1 MARNIIDRIWRGIDD
16 DFPALL
22 MAIITAM
29 ISVDVFLRDTAGTH
43 IPNGV
48 EIATYAFVWCVF
60 LGAAGA
66 SRRRDHFHV
75 DLIQNS
81 LTGRPRVA
89 SFVLVDVFCCVVA
102 AIMAVSSWQ
111 YTMRSWRRVSE
122 GLEMPLGY
130 FYMVFPIAFALMAL
144 AHGRHAYRN
153 LFRRNSP

>member
-1 MARNIIDRIWRGIDD
+1 MVRSIVDCLWRGIDD
-16 DFPALL
+16 DLPALL

-29 ISVDVFLRDTAGTH
+29 ISVDVFLRDAAGAH

-48 EIATYAFVWCVF
+48 EIATYAFVWSVF

-66 SRRRDHFHV
+66 SRRGDHFHV
-75 DLIQNS
+75 DLVQNS
-81 LTGRPRVA
+81 LSGRPRVI
-89 SFVLVDVFCCVVA
+89 SFVLVDAFCCVVA
-102 AIMAVSSWQ
+102 AMMTVSSWQ

-144 AHGRHAYRN
+144 AHGCHAYRN
-153 LFRRNSP
+153 IFRRNSP

>member
-1 MARNIIDRIWRGIDD
+1 MVMNVIDRIWQVIDD

-29 ISVDVFLRDTAGTH
+29 ISIDVLLRDTAGTH

-75 DLIQNS
+75 DLVQNS

-89 SFVLVDVFCCVVA
+89 SFVLVDLFCCAVA
-102 AIMAVSSWQ
+102 AMMAVSSWQ

-153 LFRRNSP
+153 LFRRDLP